1 MELLQCHHWS
11 NLISHILLVS
21 EVYLSIVFQLHTSEQ
36 VGFTLGTDEFSSQQ
50 RQQQQQQYR
59 RAAQPYLPQ
68 QQQVGKFSRQQQRQQ
83 QLQQQQLQ
91 QRQLAEELLER
102 HLTTTTEEVEE
113 LVTTSTTRNVLNIE
127 SQDLVSLS
135 LAGTLLV
142 WQHYLASALGAN
154 DTQHEV
160 DKRLNLAQP
169 CRPSVS

>member
-1 MELLQCHHWS
+1 M
-11 NLISHILLVS
+11 
-21 EVYLSIVFQLHTSEQ
+21 SIVFQLHTSEQ
-36 VGFTLGTDEFSSQQ
+36 VGFTLGTDEFSSQH
-50 RQQQQQQYR
+50 RQQEQYR
-59 RAAQPYLPQ
+59 RPAQPHLPQ

-83 QLQQQQLQ
+83 QLQQQQQRQQQLQQQQLQ
-91 QRQLAEELLER
+91 QRQLAEELLEH
-102 HLTTTTEEVEE
+102 HLTTTTEE

-127 SQDLVSLS
+127 TQDLVSLS
-135 LAGTLLV
+135 LAGTRLV